1 MTSINVLTGPNAGG
15 SLDTDAQDVTIG
27 SDPDQC
33 DLVLLDPSVLP
44 RHMTVHTDE
53 AGFTELR
60 PIEFAIVTVENQGVL
75 QGPMRLSGPVCVT
88 VGDTELL
95 IRPSASDRIAASE
108 PDTQEADETPQ
119 PDSPRTAR
127 PRTLMIAGCA
137 VGCVAVLWT
146 LLSVISTPA
155 TADPRRVPSTAR
167 SAGVG
172 DPIKPL
178 LRTESHEGGLDSVSS
193 VRSHDRG
200 GSVLL
205 ETPAA
210 PPPAAAAGPSRRT
223 LSKLADGP
231 AGPYLE
237 TQQGDRYPLSSP
249 EGEGYSIHWQSDDE
263 IILRRGSQS
272 ITVRI
277 E

>member
-1 MTSINVLTGPNAGG
+1 VTSINVLTGPNAGG
-15 SLDTDAQDVTIG
+15 RLDTDAQDVTIG
-27 SDPDQC
+27 SDPEQC

-75 QGPMRLSGPVCVT
+75 QGPMRLSGPVCVRA
-88 VGDTELL
+88 GDTELL

-108 PDTQEADETPQ
+108 PDIQEADETPQ
-119 PDSPRTAR
+119 PDSPRTTR
-127 PRTLMIAGCA
+127 SRTLMIAGCA
-137 VGCVAVLWT
+137 VGCVALLWT
-146 LLSVISTPA
+146 LLSVMSTSP
-155 TADPRRVPSTAR
+155 TADSSRVPATAR
-167 SAGVG
+167 SAGG
-172 DPIKPL
+172 GEPIKP
-178 LRTESHEGGLDSVSS
+178 LRTESHEGGLDNIPS
-193 VRSHDRG
+193 VRSYDRG

-210 PPPAAAAGPSRRT
+210 PPPAAAPGPSRRT